1 MIALRSEGQD
11 VYGRPLLECILA
23 GRWTRAAFD
32 GVRWQ
37 EADAMAILAGTASEL
52 VMNVKRGEMLPVD
65 LSKEPEIAAVLAS
78 IDTADLLAEQ
88 HGGSP
93 SAQRTQVQVA

>member
-1 MIALRSEGQD
+1 
-11 VYGRPLLECILA
+11 
-23 GRWTRAAFD
+23 
-32 GVRWQ
+32 
-37 EADAMAILAGTASEL
+37 MAILAGTASEL

-93 SAQRTQVQVA
+93 SA